1 MDDQNK
7 RLFLAMV
14 ISAVILIVWQTFF
27 APPITEPPP
36 EDGQEV
42 TKKADGEDT
51 KGDATNPPKTTSG
64 DTKTEPVVIKPA
76 KKVDVQSDMLRTP
89 DVHLELSNR
98 GGRVTGFVLQRPEQ
112 YQKAGDLLS
121 AVPEDSK
128 YFPFEF
134 TFQDNVITVPSDVVY
149 EVVEAPEEDGELEL
163 DDAGKPVANHK
174 VVYRYVDP
182 AQRFKIDKVY
192 SVLTANPYT
201 IELSYQITNLTTDQ
215 TFTDRL
221 GVEVYGYKDP
231 NEEKFF
237 LDFRPDELEGI
248 CRTESD
254 TERALITGL
263 EKGEA
268 ERYEGS
274 PVSWVGVGTRYFF
287 WGIIPEVSGAS
298 CKIEKVGED
307 YVGAKLVW
315 PSFTVAPKGVT
326 TYRNTLYTGPKDID
340 VFGEIGHD
348 LNETVDYGILTILAK
363 PMRWLLNKFFE
374 FTQNWGLA
382 IILLT
387 LLIKLV
393 TWPFMEKSYA
403 NAEKMKKVQPE
414 LEALRK
420 KYENDQQRLS
430 EETMKLFAERGFN
443 PLGGCLPML
452 LQMPILYALY
462 VMIMNSVELYQAEFY
477 FWYTDLS
484 APDPYFVLP
493 ILMGAMMII
502 QQKFMSAATPNPQT
516 KLMMQIMPVMFTGL
530 MLFLPSGLV
539 LYYSLNLVLG
549 VLQQYLIRRRYAKAD
564 EEEAAAAT

>member
-1 MDDQNK
+1 MNDQNK

-14 ISAVILIVWQTFF
+14 LSAIILIVWQTFF
-27 APPITEPPP
+27 APPIVEPPA
-36 EDGQEV
+36 EGSAEV
-42 TKKADGEDT
+42 TRKSDGEGAT
-51 KGDATNPPKTTSG
+51 GDAAQPEGEGQQKAAA
-64 DTKTEPVVIKPA
+64 PVVVEPA
-76 KKVDVQSDMLRTP
+76 KKVEVQSSTLRTP
-89 DVHLELSNR
+89 DVHVELSNR
-98 GGRVTGFVLQRPEQ
+98 GGRLTGFELQRPEQ
-112 YQKAGDLLS
+112 YQKAGDLL
-121 AVPEDSK
+121 AATPEDSK
-128 YFPFEF
+128 YFPFEV
-134 TFQDNVITVPSDVVY
+134 TFQDQVIALPSDVVY
-149 EVVEAPEEDGELEL
+149 EVVEAPEQGGALEVDGS
-163 DDAGKPVANHK
+163 GKPVANHK
-174 VVYRYVDP
+174 VAYRYVDP
-182 AQRFKIDKVY
+182 GKRFMIDKIY
-192 SVLTANPYT
+192 TVLTANPYT
-201 IELSYQITNLTTDQ
+201 IELTLQITNLTADK
-215 TFTDRL
+215 TFTDRV
-221 GVEVYGYKDP
+221 GVEVFGYKDP
-231 NEEKFF
+231 TEEKFF

-248 CRTESD
+248 CRTEAD

-263 EKGEA
+263 DKGEA
-268 ERYEGS
+268 QNYEGS

-287 WGIIPEVSGAS
+287 WGIIPEVAGAS
-298 CKIEKVGED
+298 YTIEKVDED

-315 PSFTVAPKGVT
+315 PSFTLAPKGVT
-326 TYRNTLYTGPKDID
+326 TFRNTLYTGPKDID

-387 LLIKLV
+387 LLIKIV

-420 KYENDQQRLS
+420 TYENDQQRLS

-477 FWYTDLS
+477 LWYTDLS

-564 EEEAAAAT
+564 EEEAAAAG